1 MSAPFFVEIMSRNG
15 EVEQRFRVEQLP
27 IRVGRGYDNDVILDD
42 EHVAARH
49 ALVEETADGNIQI
62 RDLDSRNGI
71 RYQGRRQAH
80 IELTGHTVV
89 RLGQTHV
96 RVRRSSFEVEPEAI
110 DTSNYQWEGWR
121 PALAGATMI
130 VALTWTNTWLSQTEG
145 FNLVVYLQAVIS
157 VLLAAILWSG
167 IWAAANRLFGRTP
180 RFGRHLFIVAS
191 AMTGLQVWNALATFL
206 GFMFSWE
213 WFSRYGSHVEILGLS
228 IAIYLHLSTIKRRYT
243 RRLLMVCLF
252 CSALGSGLIL
262 MTHQRN
268 SGSFADE
275 VYMGDLLAPGLHV
288 AQDEDVDHFTQAA
301 DRLKAQVDKERSKV
315 IAPAEMESD
324 DN

>member
-1 MSAPFFVEIMSRNG
+1 MSAHFFVEIMSRNG

-27 IRVGRGYDNDVILDD
+27 IRLGRAYDNDVILDD

-49 ALVEETADGNIQI
+49 AVLEENADGNLQI

-71 RYQGRRQAH
+71 RYQGRRQVH

-96 RVRRSSFEVEPEAI
+96 RVRRASFEVEPEAI

-121 PALAGATMI
+121 PALTGALM
-130 VALTWTNTWLSQTEG
+130 VLGLTWINTWLSQTDG

-157 VLLAAILWSG
+157 VLLAAVLWSG

-180 RFGRHLFIVAS
+180 RFGRHLFIVAC
-191 AMTGLQVWNALATFL
+191 AMVGLQLWNALSTSL
-206 GFMFSWE
+206 SFMFSWE
-213 WFSRYGSHVEILGLS
+213 WFSRYGSHVEILGLA

-243 RRLLMVCLF
+243 RSLLIVCLF

-275 VYMGDLLAPGLHV
+275 VYMGDLFAPGLHV
-288 AQDEDVDHFTQAA
+288 AHDDDVDHFIQTV
-301 DRLKAQVDKERSKV
+301 DKLKSQVDKERSKV
-315 IAPAEMESD
+315 IAPADMELE